1 MSAPDHLT
9 KLKQVIYD
17 QLGCDPVCI
26 TPQSRLIEDL
36 GADSLDSVEL
46 IMAIEA
52 EWGIDIPDREAELLI
67 TVRDVLDYIEANAEA

>member
-1 MSAPDHLT
+1 MSAPDHLP
-9 KLKQVIYD
+9 KLKQVIFD

-26 TPQSRLIEDL
+26 TPQSRIIEDL

-52 EWGIDIPDREAELLI
+52 EWGIEISVREAELLI
-67 TVRDVLDYIEANAEA
+67 TVRDVLEYIDDNVEA